1 MGQGLCFCIIALS
14 SSHSL
19 VLSSQMPVAA
29 FDASLPCF
37 GLSVGQTLWF
47 ATFPCSFSYIF
58 DGTRKLLVVSL
69 LAFHSLILCR
79 VVSDVLRK

>member
-1 MGQGLCFCIIALS
+1 MGQGLYFCIIALS

-69 LAFHSLILCR
+69 FAFHSW
-79 VVSDVLRK
+79 